1 MQRRWNTSTMDKTN
15 CETCIYAKE
24 IKFSNQKWYQC
35 VQGFDTNNNL
45 CFVYKKDPNKTP
57 KGDK

>member
-1 MQRRWNTSTMDKTN
+1 MDKTN
-15 CETCIYAKE
+15 CETCIYSKE

-35 VQGFDTNNNL
+35 MQGFDTNNNL